1 MERITPAQAQTLRY
15 LGSENP
21 DGTIWEAVLDSIDRA
36 IAPVYMIEDGCR
48 HFFES
53 AKEVT
58 Q

>member
-1 MERITPAQAQTLRY
+1 MERITHAQAETLRY

-21 DGTIWEAVLDSIDRA
+21 DGSIWDSVSDSIDRA

-53 AKEVT
+53 AKEA
-58 Q
+58 